1 MSSEGPILARKLAA
15 YKAMESTKKCGGSYE
30 KNLNIETAKLTAS
43 YTATGVT
50 YVAGSGNTAY
60 NTNDVLLLL
69 DNGNP
74 AAQVR
79 VTAGSG
85 TITAA
90 VLIKSPIYAVRPST
104 ATEYSTI
111 TLTNAN
117 VATPIGLGAKF
128 KLTGLTSLSC
138 YGCT

>member
-1 MSSEGPILARKLAA
+1 MDPILARKLAA
-15 YKAMESTKKCGGSYE
+15 YKAMDSPTKCGSSYE
-30 KNLNIETAKLTAS
+30 KLLNIEVAQLSAS

-60 NTNDVLLLL
+60 NTNDILLLL

-90 VLIKSPIYAVRPST
+90 VLVNSPIYPVLPST
-104 ATEYSTI
+104 TVEYNSI
-111 TLTNAN
+111 TLSNAN
-117 VATPIGLGAKF
+117 AATAIGLGARF
-128 KLTGLTSLSC
+128 KLTGLVPKSC
-138 YGCT
+138 YTCL